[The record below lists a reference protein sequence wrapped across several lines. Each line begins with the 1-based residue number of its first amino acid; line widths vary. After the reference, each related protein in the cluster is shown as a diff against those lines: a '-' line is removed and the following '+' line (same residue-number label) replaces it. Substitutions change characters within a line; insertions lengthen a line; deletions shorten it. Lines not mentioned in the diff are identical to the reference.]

1 MRKIQKINSNLFCSF
16 QKMSAA
22 SKNILMASLA
32 YNMWVMLERLDKI
45 DDKENNIKIQSVLFS
60 ISTRA
65 RVTSHFSIFLSY
77 KKNCRH
83 LINHWLSLYYSQGFA
98 LNHHCQFSFFSTS
111 CHAMIFVYVWMTG
124 LSTRDAD
131 TFVRGHVMKR
141 SDISYRSC
149 KDTSIYKF

>member
-111 CHAMIFVYVWMTG
+111 CHAMIFV
-124 LSTRDAD
+124 LRLN
-131 TFVRGHVMKR
+131 VR
-141 SDISYRSC
+141 
-149 KDTSIYKF
+149 SIYTRRRHFCARTRYEEIGHFLQVM